1 MQAHTTY
8 TDLLHTITGYA
19 NAHPI
24 LALIATIAACAAY
37 ATYASRH
44 I

>member
-1 MQAHTTY
+1 MQAHTLY
-8 TDLLHTITGYA
+8 TDLSHTIAAYA